1 MHRRDPITQAPLNPG
16 EFGFPER
23 EVPSSKNYTKAVILS
38 GVFGFMGLQ
47 HFYLR
52 RWGEGLLDLGLT
64 AGWLWGFLTGHLIW
78 GAVFLVVDSAHALFV
93 TIALLTGNFRDGS
106 GRLVCYPGQK
116 LKNKMG
122 ELNHGS
128 HDARN
133 SEYRHAGTGHQ

>member
-16 EFGFPER
+16 ELGLPER

-64 AGWLWGFLTGHLIW
+64 P
-78 GAVFLVVDSAHALFV
+78 GAVVGAELSSMTRDSTAYRVRGSLVALR
-93 TIALLTGNFRDGS
+93 RDQA
-106 GRLVCYPGQK
+106 RYVLVKP
-116 LKNKMG
+116 NG
-122 ELNHGS
+122 EG
-128 HDARN
+128 
-133 SEYRHAGTGHQ
+133 GTHIS